1 MKAGGDFYV
10 GGLWM
15 FLSEKG
21 CSVQSSP
28 KINQKFFGET
38 DFFGMSHRN
47 FAISYPIFLS
57 NSN

>member
-1 MKAGGDFYV
+1 MTAGGDFYV
-10 GGLWM
+10 GGALDVL
-15 FLSEKG
+15 FRAT
-21 CSVQSSP
+21 P
-28 KINQKFFGET
+28 KKIQKFFGEP

>member
-1 MKAGGDFYV
+1 MTAGGDFYV

-15 FLSEKG
+15 FLSR

-28 KINQKFFGET
+28 KNNSNFFSET
-38 DFFGMSHRN
+38 DFFGMSRRN